1 MKKIFVFIFFFFACF
16 QIQANNLAFVD
27 INLLMTK
34 SIAGVDIEKKILQ
47 LKKKRNTAIS
57 KAEKIIKT
65 KESDLLAKKNLLN
78 EKDFQAEVAKL
89 KLDINKF
96 NAMRTEQIET
106 VNKKVNDYQIKLLKL
121 IKPILTTYS
130 EQKNIS
136 ILLQKKNI
144 ILGDNSLD
152 ITNDIIKIVNKDIKS
167 IDLK

>member
-1 MKKIFVFIFFFFACF
+1 MKKIFFFIFFFFTCF
-16 QIQANNLAFVD
+16 QIEANNLAFVD
-27 INLLMTK
+27 INLIMTK

-47 LKKKRNTAIS
+47 LKKKRNTKIS

-96 NAMRTEQIET
+96 NVMRNEQIET
-106 VNKKVNDYQIKLLKL
+106 VNKKVNDYQIKLLKS

-152 ITNDIIKIVNKDIKS
+152 ITNDIIKIVNKDVKK

>member
-1 MKKIFVFIFFFFACF
+1 M
-16 QIQANNLAFVD
+16 
-27 INLLMTK
+27 
-34 SIAGVDIEKKILQ
+34 
-47 LKKKRNTAIS
+47 
-57 KAEKIIKT
+57 
-65 KESDLLAKKNLLN
+65 LAKKNLLN

-96 NAMRTEQIET
+96 NVMRTEQIET

>member
-1 MKKIFVFIFFFFACF
+1 
-16 QIQANNLAFVD
+16 
-27 INLLMTK
+27 MTK

>member
-1 MKKIFVFIFFFFACF
+1 
-16 QIQANNLAFVD
+16 
-27 INLLMTK
+27 MTK
-34 SIAGVDIEKKILQ
+34 SIAGGDIEKKILQ
-47 LKKKRNTAIS
+47 LKKKRNIAIS

-96 NAMRTEQIET
+96 NVMRTEQIET